1 MESSM
6 NQLLESARKLPPIP
20 PREAAAY
27 RAHMNQLISDVD
39 EALASEPDIHEL
51 IGHNPLRVMYEN
63 HNHHAHFM
71 STVFSIGNYELLAK
85 TVPWVYRAYR
95 GHRFSYDYFPR
106 ELRAWMAAIRNRIAD
121 VSMEAV
127 PAVYQWMIDAH
138 ETMIALSRSELPF
151 EMPVDEHWLETRN
164 AFQEALLNGEYPRC
178 LDIARKAVA
187 DPDRLESF
195 YLLIIQPA
203 LYEVGRL
210 WERGDI
216 SVANEH
222 IASAIVARIM
232 AALRS
237 ALPLRRLDKGRAV
250 ISASSNE
257 FHEIGAWMVSDILE
271 QDGWDVRY
279 VGANTPREDLLD
291 LLRQFKP
298 QFLALSVTMPFNIQN
313 AADIVQGIRND
324 PKLASVRVMVGGN
337 AFSQSPDLWRATGAD
352 AYAASFQDA
361 RRLAAEWADSGPHG
375 AE

>member
-1 MESSM
+1 MESAM
-6 NQLLESARKLPPIP
+6 NQLLESARKLPAVP

-27 RAHMNQLISDVD
+27 RARMNQLISDVD

-51 IGHNPLRVMYEN
+51 IGHNPLQVMHEN
-63 HNHHAHFM
+63 HGHHAQFM
-71 STVFSIGNYELLAK
+71 ATVFGVGSYELLAK

-106 ELRAWMAAIRNRIAD
+106 ELRAWMAAIRHRIDD
-121 VSMEAV
+121 VSMDA
-127 PAVYQWMIDAH
+127 ALTVYQWMIDAH
-138 ETMIALSRSELPF
+138 DTMIALSRSELPF
-151 EMPVDEHWLETRN
+151 EMPVDEQWLETRN
-164 AFQEALLNGEYPRC
+164 AFQNALLNGEYPRC

-203 LYEVGRL
+203 LYEIGML

-232 AALRS
+232 AALRAS
-237 ALPLRRLDKGRAV
+237 LPLLPLDKGRAV
-250 ISASSNE
+250 VSASSNE

-279 VGANTPREDLLD
+279 VGANIPREDLLD
-291 LLRQFKP
+291 LLCQFRP
-298 QFLALSVTMPFNIQN
+298 RFLALSVTMQI
-313 AADIVQGIRND
+313 GR
-324 PKLASVRVMVGGN
+324 ASCRERV
-337 AFSQSPDLWRATGAD
+337 
-352 AYAASFQDA
+352 
-361 RRLAAEWADSGPHG
+361 
-375 AE
+375 